1 MRNAQ
6 VGDIVVYTNGMKMKI
21 VGSVDYQGNREF
33 ILVCIDTWEVHR
45 TLQSI
50 DTMRDLV
57 LSEEMQVEKVIPGQ
71 TTLIVKSI

>member
-21 VGSVDYQGNREF
+21 VGTMDWQGNREF
-33 ILVCIDTWEVHR
+33 LLVCIDTWEVHK
-45 TLQSI
+45 TLHSI

-57 LSEEMQVEKVIPGQ
+57 LGEDMQVENVIPGQ

>member
-33 ILVCIDTWEVHR
+33 LLVCIDTWEVHR
-45 TLQSI
+45 TIQSI

-71 TTLIVKSI
+71 KTLVVSSI

>member
-6 VGDIVVYTNGMKMKI
+6 VGDIIIYTNGMKMKI
-21 VGSVDYQGNREF
+21 VGTMDIQGNREF
-33 ILVCIDTWEVHR
+33 LLVCIDTWEVHA

-71 TTLIVKSI
+71 KTLVVSSI